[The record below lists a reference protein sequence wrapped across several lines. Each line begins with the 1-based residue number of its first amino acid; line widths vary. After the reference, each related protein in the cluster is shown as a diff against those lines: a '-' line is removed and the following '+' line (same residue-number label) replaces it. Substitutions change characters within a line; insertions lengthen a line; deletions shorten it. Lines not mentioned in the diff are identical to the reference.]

1 MKLVRV
7 RNSDQPLQVN
17 KVFCLGRNYLEHA
30 REMRAEVPDAP
41 VVFLKPPTALL
52 TNGED
57 IMRPP
62 ISKLLHFESELVVA
76 IGKTGSRVSPI
87 KARDFIFGYGIGL
100 DMTLRDVQDEAK
112 KKGLPWT
119 TAKGF
124 DTSGPISEIIPIAQI
139 TNRQELEFECRVNNV
154 PRQRGSIQNMIFNPE
169 YIISFL
175 SFIFT
180 LEEGDL
186 IFTGTPEGVGE
197 VQEGD
202 IIEAELKGYTKIT
215 HKVKVT

>member
-1 MKLVRV
+1 MKSVQV
-7 RNSDQPLQVN
+7 KGSEQVLQVG
-17 KVFCLGRNYLEHA
+17 KIFCLGRNYLEHA
-30 REMRAEVPDAP
+30 REMRAEIPDAP
-41 VVFLKPPTALL
+41 VVFMKPPSALL
-52 TNGED
+52 TSGED
-57 IMRPP
+57 IIRPT

-76 IGKTGSRVSPI
+76 IGKTGNRVSPI
-87 KARDFIFGYGIGL
+87 KAREYIFGYAIGL

-112 KKGLPWT
+112 RKGLPWT

-124 DTSGPISEIIPIAQI
+124 DTSAPISEIIPIAQV
-139 TNRQELEFECRVNNV
+139 TSRQDLQFECRINNV
-154 PRQRGSIQNMIFNPE
+154 PRQRGAIKNMIFSPE

-197 VQEGD
+197 VGEGD
-202 IIEAELKGYTKIT
+202 IIEAELIGYTKIT
-215 HKVKVT
+215 HKVKVA

>member
-1 MKLVRV
+1 MKSVRI
-7 RNSDQPLQVN
+7 RNKDYTLQVS
-17 KVFCLGRNYLEHA
+17 KIFCMGRNYLEHA

-41 VVFLKPPTALL
+41 VVFMKPSAALL
-52 TNGED
+52 TDGED
-57 IMRPP
+57 IVRPP
-62 ISKLLHFESELVVA
+62 ISKLMHFESELVVA

-87 KARDFIFGYGIGL
+87 KAREYILGYGIGL

-112 KKGLPWT
+112 RKGLPWT

-124 DTSGPISEIIPIAQI
+124 DTSAPISEIIPVDQI
-139 TNRQELEFECRVNNV
+139 INKQELDFECRVNSV
-154 PRQRGSIQNMIFNPE
+154 PRQRGSVKNMIFSPE

-197 VQEGD
+197 VNEGD
-202 IIEAELKGYTKIT
+202 IVEAELLGYTKIT
-215 HKVKVT
+215 HKVKVA

>member
-1 MKLVRV
+1 MKTVRV
-7 RNSDQPLQVN
+7 RNSEQILQVN

-30 REMRAEVPDAP
+30 REMKAEIPEAP
-41 VVFLKPPTALL
+41 VVFMKPATALL
-52 TNGED
+52 NDGED

-62 ISKLLHFESELVVA
+62 ISKLLHFEAELVVA
-76 IGKTGSRVSPI
+76 IGKTGNRVSPI
-87 KARDFIFGYGIGL
+87 KAKDFIFGYGIGL

-112 KKGLPWT
+112 RKGLPWT

-124 DTSGPISEIIPIAQI
+124 DTSGPISEIVPMSQI
-139 TNRQELEFECRVNNV
+139 TNRQELSFECRVNSV
-154 PRQRGSIQNMIFNPE
+154 PRQRGSIKNMIFSPE
-169 YIISFL
+169 YIVSFL

-197 VQEGD
+197 VGEGD
-202 IIEAELKGYTKIT
+202 TIEAELLGYTKIT
-215 HKVKVT
+215 HKVKVA